1 MLPSANDIALRANV
15 WYTES
20 EVREMKKE
28 DKLSDLSLQLSV
40 DVIPLCKK
48 LRAQG
53 EDVIAKQLYRS
64 ATSICANISESKYGQ
79 SRADFISKLEIA
91 LKETNETDRWLTILH
106 QSELIDEVLFNK
118 LHRPCGTIRF
128 LLIKSVTT
136 AKKNANK

>member
-1 MLPSANDIALRANV
+1 
-15 WYTES
+15 
-20 EVREMKKE
+20 MKKE

-64 ATSICANISESKYGQ
+64 ATSICANIAESKYGQ

-91 LKETNETDRWLTILH
+91 LKETNETDRWLTILYK
-106 QSELIDEVLFNK
+106 SELIDEDLFNK

-128 LLIKSVTT
+128 LLIKSITT
-136 AKKNANK
+136 AKKNTQ

>member
-1 MLPSANDIALRANV
+1 
-15 WYTES
+15 
-20 EVREMKKE
+20 MKKE